1 MSSIT
6 RDGKTYLG
14 ISVESRGVF
23 TNDKYG
29 RWTYAGQWSCSRERV
44 RILTSLGVDAIRRRS
59 VLGLL
64 ASEAPVCPLHP
75 HAVHRAAE
83 TGATRIGRAW
93 SNRKRVGQGARV
105 RACVRACVRG
115 CGRTRACVRARL
127 HALRACV
134 RESSL
139 RVRSYAALVRS
150 AYTCVCEWCMHV
162 RVCVREVGASLGR
175 GKM

>member
-1 MSSIT
+1 MCHRNIRMQSIAPP
-6 RDGKTYLG
+6 RQ
-14 ISVESRGVF
+14 
-23 TNDKYG
+23 
-29 RWTYAGQWSCSRERV
+29 AQ
-44 RILTSLGVDAIRRRS
+44 
-59 VLGLL
+59 L
-64 ASEAPVCPLHP
+64 AS
-75 HAVHRAAE
+75 
-83 TGATRIGRAW
+83 
-93 SNRKRVGQGARV
+93 GARGLTGSVWAKV